1 MFLSICMLIFIFMN
15 CIICPL
21 LLIRGK
27 NHKHYR
33 SDQFTSSGTWNY
45 QGSYSNQH
53 CCIIKRVK
61 I

>member
-1 MFLSICMLIFIFMN
+1 MFLLICILILMN
-15 CIICPL
+15 CIICTL

-33 SDQFTSSGTWNY
+33 SDQLPSSGTWNY

-53 CCIIKRVK
+53 CCIIKQVK